1 MLLSMNPNPDDWR
14 TRITALAGG
23 DTLEAMLA
31 FAARQAGA
39 TGGHRRRGWTVTVGW
54 FRAPREYRAK
64 VSRADVARTTE
75 HAHPTDPAEALA
87 RALLTAM
94 GGSGSC

>member
-1 MLLSMNPNPDDWR
+1 MNPNPDDWR
-14 TRITALAGG
+14 DRITALAGG
-23 DTLEAMLA
+23 ATLEAMLA

-64 VSRADVARTTE
+64 VYRADVARTTE

-87 RALLTAM
+87 RALLAAVT
-94 GGSGSC
+94 GSPR

>member
-1 MLLSMNPNPDDWR
+1 MNPDDR
-14 TRITALAGG
+14 RDRITALAGG
-23 DTLEAMLA
+23 DTLEDLLA

-75 HAHPTDPAEALA
+75 RAHPNDPAEARA
-87 RALLTAM
+87 RALLAAAT
-94 GGSGSC
+94 GSSR

>member
-31 FAARQAGA
+31 FAARKAGA

-75 HAHPTDPAEALA
+75 HAHPSDPAEALA
-87 RALLTAM
+87 RALLAAVT
-94 GGSGSC
+94 GSPR